1 MVQDTGVRQ
10 ALSLSDEWEKLDQG
24 VLPMGCVVA
33 RTEFI
38 QENPILIDAL
48 LDLYGDSI
56 TFMTE
61 EGNAADGAAL
71 VAKYGIAPNEQVAQA
86 AIPQCNLTFLTGQE
100 MRAALEGYYAVLFRT
115 DPASIGGGMPY
126 DAISTMAGSKG
137 RPNFTA
143 ALLPR
148 PSGWGLGSL
157 PPGWWSFMWRAG
169 GTNCSFPTP
178 SPCWPPWPLW

>member
-1 MVQDTGVRQ
+1 M
-10 ALSLSDEWEKLDQG
+10 SLSDEWEKLDQG

-38 QENPILIDAL
+38 QENPMLIDAL

-126 DAISTMAGSKG
+126 DA
-137 RPNFTA
+137 FYY
-143 ALLPR
+143 
-148 PSGWGLGSL
+148 
-157 PPGWWSFMWRAG
+157 G
-169 GTNCSFPTP
+169 GE
-178 SPCWPPWPLW
+178 